1 MPAHSVKLSLE
12 DGQVIYISPNEARRL
27 LKDRV
32 AAIASQ
38 RPFALRMR
46 AGAEAGFE
54 ECKVQPWTA
63 VSGWM
68 LMNGSLLERKPPRP

>member
-12 DGQVIYISPNEARRL
+12 DGQVIYVSPNRARRL
-27 LKDRV
+27 LREGAV
-32 AAIASQ
+32 AIASQ

-46 AGAEAGFE
+46 AGVQVDLEEYRVQRWARVSAGL
-54 ECKVQPWTA
+54 
-63 VSGWM
+63 

>member
-12 DGQVIYISPNEARRL
+12 DGHVIYVSPSKARRP

-32 AAIASQ
+32 AAIASEQ
-38 RPFALRMR
+38 PFALRMR
-46 AGAEAGFE
+46 AGAEVEPE
-54 ECKVQPWTA
+54 ECKVQRWTG
-63 VSGWM
+63 VSGRM